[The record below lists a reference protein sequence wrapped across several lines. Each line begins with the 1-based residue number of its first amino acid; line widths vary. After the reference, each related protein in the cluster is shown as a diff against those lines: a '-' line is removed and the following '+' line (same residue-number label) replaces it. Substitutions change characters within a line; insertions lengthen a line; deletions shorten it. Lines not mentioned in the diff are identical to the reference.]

1 MARVSTY
8 LNYPGTTEA
17 AFNFYKSVFGTE
29 FAGPVMRMGD
39 SPQGAGLSDDQKR
52 LVMHVALPIAGG
64 HVLMGTDAVESMGH
78 PLKVGNNF
86 SISVDLDTPA
96 EAETLFPVRFV
107 PLVEERFDLLV
118 ERRSWFEPPFQAFAR
133 FCAGRSF
140 REKAAELGGYDV
152 EDFGV
157 VHFNGA

>member
-96 EAETLFPVRFV
+96 EAETLLAALSAGGTVMV
-107 PLVEERFDLLV
+107 PLQKMFWGAWWGSLTDAYGVQWMV
-118 ERRSWFEPPFQAFAR
+118 NCQA
-133 FCAGRSF
+133 
-140 REKAAELGGYDV
+140 
-152 EDFGV
+152 
-157 VHFNGA
+157 